1 MYKHPD
7 LEHATN
13 FRYTFSR
20 IVEIEF
26 VGVWETVKNLY
37 SPSMRV
43 Y

>member
-1 MYKHPD
+1 MYKQPD
-7 LEHATN
+7 NEHATN

-26 VGVWETVKNLY
+26 VGVWDTVRSFY
-37 SPSMRV
+37 ASSMHV